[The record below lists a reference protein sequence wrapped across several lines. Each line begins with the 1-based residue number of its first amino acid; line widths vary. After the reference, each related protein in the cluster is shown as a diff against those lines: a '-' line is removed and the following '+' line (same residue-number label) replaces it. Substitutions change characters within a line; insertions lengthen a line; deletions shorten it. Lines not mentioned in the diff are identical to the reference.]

1 MIRNK
6 WSLQEEVEEPDAE
19 HNIPIF
25 LITDAEHNMVMD
37 IKSDNENEVPK
48 KRRKRSRRRRT
59 SNQMATAN

>member
-6 WSLQEEVEEPDAE
+6 WSLQEEVEEPDY
-19 HNIPIF
+19 H
-25 LITDAEHNMVMD
+25 ITDAEHNMVMD

-48 KRRKRSRRRRT
+48 KKRKRSRRRRT

>member
-6 WSLQEEVEEPDAE
+6 WSLQEEVEEPDY
-19 HNIPIF
+19 H
-25 LITDAEHNMVMD
+25 ITDAEQNMVMD

-59 SNQMATAN
+59 FNQMATTN